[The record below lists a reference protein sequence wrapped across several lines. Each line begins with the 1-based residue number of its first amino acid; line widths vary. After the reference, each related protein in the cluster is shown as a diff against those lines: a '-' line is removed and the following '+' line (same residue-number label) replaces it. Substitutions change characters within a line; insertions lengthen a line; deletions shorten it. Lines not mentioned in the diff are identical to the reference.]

1 MAAQVQSRGV
11 TPLSRA
17 EKLEEVIASVEEHD
31 AWKCAWLIVQKM
43 GRYVKDN
50 ACVCLA
56 ARQQQHRPKRVQSTR
71 LIIPSSSNS
80 KKLTFTTRG
89 FVTTKAV

>member
-1 MAAQVQSRGV
+1 MDAEVQSRGV
-11 TPLSRA
+11 APLSRA

-31 AWKCAWLIVQKM
+31 AWKCAWWTVQKM
-43 GRYVKDN
+43 GRYVKGN

-56 ARQQQHRPKRVQSTR
+56 ARQQQHRPKRVQATR

-89 FVTTKAV
+89 SLTAKDV